1 MQPSGFIEWKCNAL
15 EHKEDI
21 RLMKTDFMTYFR
33 NSKLELSKVIFPT
46 KPQVKQAF
54 FAVFVVVTFVA
65 VFLALVDLL
74 MSSTLSAILS

>member
-1 MQPSGFIEWKCNAL
+1 MQPSGFIEWKCCAL
-15 EHKEDI
+15 EQRGLQI
-21 RLMKTDFMTYFR
+21 MKTDFMTYFR

-74 MSSTLSAILS
+74 MSSTLSAILG